1 LGRGRRSGPEETI
14 GERLRRL
21 RRERGLSQRELA
33 TPGVSYAYV
42 SRIEANARRPS
53 VKALRLLAPKL
64 GVTVEYLETGS
75 EVSDADERELRLAD
89 AELTLRLDVEPE
101 NARAAFDAVLVDS
114 LAAGDE
120 RSATRARIG
129 LGLVAHQLG
138 HHGDAI
144 TQLEEAIAGGALA
157 AALRPDV
164 FGILGRSYAAV
175 GELERAIELFERCL
189 QETAETEPA
198 NTTTYARYASNLS
211 SALVDADELGR
222 AADVLTDAI
231 ERAGDS
237 ADVYT
242 RIRLYWSLARL
253 TGLGG
258 RSLEA
263 LEYARRA
270 IALLEATD
278 DTLHLAR
285 AYVMV
290 AWILGSQGKA
300 EDALVHLEQAERMFG
315 DAADATDLAHLEVE
329 RARMLAQLGRGAE
342 AVAQAQAAIELLG
355 EHHAGEQGTAWL
367 ALAEGFALEHDVE
380 AAIDAFQKAIVI
392 LEASASWR
400 EAAEA
405 SRRCAKVLRESGRDV
420 EALDMLERA
429 TDLAARTQHTPV
441 R

>member
-1 LGRGRRSGPEETI
+1 MRSDETV

-21 RRERGLSQRELA
+21 RLDRGLSQRELA
-33 TPGVSYAYV
+33 APGVSYAYI
-42 SRIEANARRPS
+42 SRIEASTRRPS

-75 EVSDADERELRLAD
+75 DVREADERELRLAD
-89 AELTLRLDVEPE
+89 AELTLRFDVEPE
-101 NARAAFDAVLVDS
+101 TARQSFGSILADA

-138 HHGDAI
+138 AHGDAI
-144 TQLEEAIAGGALA
+144 THLEEAIAGGALA
-157 AALRPDV
+157 PALRPDV

-175 GELERAIELFERCL
+175 GQLERAIELFERCV
-189 QETAETEPA
+189 QETSEAEPA
-198 NTTTYARYASNLS
+198 NVTAYARYASNLS
-211 SALVDADELGR
+211 SALVDADELSR
-222 AADVLTDAI
+222 AAEVLTDAI

-253 TGLGG
+253 TELAG

-263 LEYARRA
+263 LEHARRA

-285 AYVMV
+285 AYVLV
-290 AWILGSQGKA
+290 AWILGSQGRT
-300 EDALVHLEQAERMFG
+300 EDALAHLEQAERLFG
-315 DAADATDLAHLEVE
+315 DAADATDLAHLGVE
-329 RARMLAQLGRGAE
+329 RARILARLGRGAE
-342 AVAQAQAAIELLG
+342 AVRRAREAIEVLG
-355 EHHAGEQGTAWL
+355 EHHAGEQGTAWW
-367 ALAEGFALEHDVE
+367 ALAEGLVLENEIGE
-380 AAIDAFQKAIVI
+380 AIEAFHKAIAL
-392 LEASASWR
+392 LEANARWR

-405 SRRCAKVLRESGRDV
+405 SRRCAKVLRDAGRDV
-420 EALDMLERA
+420 EALDVLERA
-429 TDLAARTQHTPV
+429 TDFAGRSHQPRAGLQA
-441 R
+441 